1 MLNIG
6 DSLLL
11 PEHTKYRVKCHSEKE
26 VSNMKAIAINEFGGR
41 DKLQLMDL
49 SVPTVR
55 KGEILVQVKAAGV
68 NPVDWKI
75 REGYIKDRFPYEFPI
90 IMGWDASGIVEQTGP
105 EVTRF
110 KQGDEIFAYCR
121 KPIIHGGSYAEYIL
135 LEEEHAAIKPK
146 NISFEEAASIPLAAL
161 TAYQSLLDA
170 AKISPGE
177 TVLIHAAAGGVGGFG
192 VQLAKDHGA
201 VVWATASS
209 GNKEYIQD
217 LGASQVV
224 DYTQKDFRKAV
235 RSHYPDGV
243 DVVFDCVGGDVLQK
257 SAEIV
262 KGGGRLV
269 TIVGDPTGLVR
280 SDIHK
285 EFVFVA
291 PNSTQLT
298 ELARMVEQG
307 RVKTHLSQVF
317 PFGLVEAR
325 KAHEISESGHTRG
338 KMVLVLP

>member
-1 MLNIG
+1 
-6 DSLLL
+6 
-11 PEHTKYRVKCHSEKE
+11 
-26 VSNMKAIAINEFGGR
+26 MKAIAINEFGGL

-49 SVPTVR
+49 PVPEIR
-55 KGEILVQVKAAGV
+55 PGEILVKVSAAGV

-75 REGYIKDRFPYEFPI
+75 REGYLKDLFSHQFPVI
-90 IMGWDASGIVEQTGP
+90 LGWDAAGVVQGVGNG
-105 EVTRF
+105 VTRF

-121 KPIIHGGSYAEYIL
+121 KPIVHGGAYAEYIL

-146 NISFEEAASIPLAAL
+146 NITFEEAASIPLAAL
-161 TAYQSLLDA
+161 TAYQSLFDA
-170 AKISPGE
+170 AKLQPGE
-177 TVLIHAAAGGVGGFG
+177 TILIHAAAGGVGGFG

-201 VVWATASS
+201 VVWATAS
-209 GNKEYIQD
+209 GRNKKYVQD

-224 DYTQKDFRKAV
+224 DYSQTNFGDEVFSK
-235 RSHYPDGV
+235 YPHGV
-243 DVVFDCVGGDVLQK
+243 DVVFDCVGGEVLQK

-262 KGGGRLV
+262 KQGGRLI
-269 TIVGDPTGLVR
+269 TIVDDPTGLAR

-307 RVKTHLSQVF
+307 RLKTHLSQVF
-317 PFGLVEAR
+317 PFGLEEAR
-325 KAHEISESGHTRG
+325 KAHELSESMHTRG
-338 KMVLVLP
+338 KMVLVL